1 SKGVYPLKWS
11 SFLSQSSSFEDA
23 VREACQAVTA
33 SLYGVSSG
41 VGGESAVDL
50 AVVFVSE
57 SWQSEYKKALHLFNE
72 HLGAKVLIG
81 CSGGGVIGGA
91 KEVEHNP
98 AVSVTAAL
106 LPGVTLYPFFVRDAQ
121 IPDLDASPEA

>member
-1 SKGVYPLKWS
+1 MAAKIAAVGFFAIVGAAKNMPSITFHMNRIRFRAGISRKTSKGVYPLKWS

-57 SWQSEYKKALHLFNE
+57 SWQSEY
-72 HLGAKVLIG
+72 
-81 CSGGGVIGGA
+81 
-91 KEVEHNP
+91 
-98 AVSVTAAL
+98 
-106 LPGVTLYPFFVRDAQ
+106 
-121 IPDLDASPEA
+121 